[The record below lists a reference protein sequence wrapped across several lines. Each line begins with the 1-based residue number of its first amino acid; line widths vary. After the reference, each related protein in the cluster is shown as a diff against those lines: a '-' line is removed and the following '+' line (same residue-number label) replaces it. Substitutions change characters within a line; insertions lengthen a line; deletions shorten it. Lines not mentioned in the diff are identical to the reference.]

1 MFHARK
7 HQRDMPLWTCLY
19 VLKGGGILM
28 AMMMSRKALE
38 EYGLVNLG
46 NIHWNLSPPELVE
59 HALARREGK
68 LASNGAFAAT
78 TGSYTGR
85 TPKDKFIVSNEEIA
99 AKIWWGE
106 INHPMTRENFDAVR
120 SSLSAYLQ
128 GRDVFVL
135 DAAGGADPDYR
146 MPIQVITEFAWHN
159 LFARQLFLRSNESD
173 LANERPGF
181 TILCV
186 PNFHTDPR
194 VHGTRSAA
202 AIIIDFEERL
212 VLICGTQYAGE
223 MKKSVFTILNFILP
237 AEGVLPMHCSANV
250 GPGGDVAL
258 FFGLSGTGKTSLSA
272 DPSRHLIGDDEHGWG
287 DNGIFNFEGGC
298 YAKCINLSQKFEPQI
313 WNAIRFGSVYENV
326 VLRKHTRE
334 PDYSDDAL
342 TENTRAAYPVDF
354 IDNVIES
361 GRGGHPRAVVFLSAD
376 SFGVLPPISALT
388 TEQAMY
394 YFLSGYTSKL
404 AGTEAG
410 VTTPQATFSSCF
422 GAAFLPLR
430 PGEYADLLRE
440 RIVKYKVRCYLINT
454 GWTGGPFG
462 IGERININY
471 TRAMVRAA
479 ISGALDGVEMVT
491 DPIFGL
497 RSPTS
502 CPDVP
507 EDVLLPRNTWGD
519 KEAYDLQAADLA
531 TRFKKNFQQ
540 FTLSS
545 VEVRNAGP
553 R

>member
-1 MFHARK
+1 
-7 HQRDMPLWTCLY
+7 
-19 VLKGGGILM
+19 M

-194 VHGTRSAA
+194 VHGTRTAA